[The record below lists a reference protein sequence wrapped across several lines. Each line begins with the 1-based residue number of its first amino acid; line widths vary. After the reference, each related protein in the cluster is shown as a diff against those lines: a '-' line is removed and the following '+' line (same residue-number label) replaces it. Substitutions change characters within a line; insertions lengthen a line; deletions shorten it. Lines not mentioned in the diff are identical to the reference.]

1 MSGPL
6 LPSKRHSGPK
16 PTKPKSVPRP
26 RRSWDR
32 DVSDETKREIV
43 RLAQIEDPI
52 PEWPQCV
59 MRRYR
64 HSELAE
70 KFGVSES
77 VVDNVVKEASR

>member
-1 MSGPL
+1 M
-6 LPSKRHSGPK
+6 RRRRSGPK

-32 DVSDETKREIV
+32 NVSDETKREIV

-52 PEWPQCV
+52 PSWGPSFV
-59 MRRYR
+59 MSRYR

-77 VVDNVVKEASR
+77 VVDSVIREAGA